1 MKSSRLMAVAVLL
14 VSCVLSPLAAHA
26 QAAPA
31 PAPAPA
37 PRDWRVKPEGS
48 TLTYK
53 LKHKLHEVVGTA
65 APTSGLARLL
75 PDGTLQ
81 VMVRANV
88 VDFNS
93 GNANRDAHMKE
104 VTEAHKFPAVEFKG
118 VASGV
123 KVPETFPAQVPV
135 TLKGQVTFHGVKQ
148 PVEVPMTVTFT
159 SAKEARAEGSFKLS
173 LEAHKVQ
180 RPSLLMVKVDD
191 ALVLEPQLVLVGEG
205 T

>member
-1 MKSSRLMAVAVLL
+1 MKPARLMAVAVLL

-31 PAPAPA
+31 PAP
-37 PRDWRVKPEGS
+37 RDWRVKPEGS

-53 LKHKLHEVVGTA
+53 LKHKLHEGVGKA

-81 VMVRANV
+81 VAVRANV
-88 VDFNS
+88 ADFDS

-104 VTEAHKFPAVEFKG
+104 VTEANKFPLVEFKG

-123 KVPETFPAQVPV
+123 KVPEAFPAQVPV

-148 PVEVPMTVTFT
+148 AVEVPMTVTFT
-159 SAKEARAEGSFKLS
+159 SAKEARAEGSFQLS
-173 LEAHKVQ
+173 LEAHKVE
-180 RPSLLMVKVDD
+180 RPSLLMVKVED

-205 T
+205 P